1 LSGEDLPDH
10 EALDASEPAPAAATT
25 AKDSEDWSVLVKVAL
40 FGIVVAVL
48 AIWWRVSRSQVGYQK
63 IAA

>member
-1 LSGEDLPDH
+1 LSGEDVPDN
-10 EALDASEPAPAAATT
+10 EALDASEPAPAAKTT
-25 AKDSEDWSVLVKVAL
+25 GEDSQDWSAMVKVAL
-40 FGIVVAVL
+40 FSIVVAVL

>member
-1 LSGEDLPDH
+1 LSGED
-10 EALDASEPAPAAATT
+10 EALDAPEPAPAAATT
-25 AKDSEDWSVLVKVAL
+25 AEDSEDWSVLVKVAL

-48 AIWWRVSRSQVGYQK
+48 AIWWRVSRTQVGYEK